1 MKFNFWVHLLTAIMA
16 HTLSI
21 SRSRYLL
28 VEISDVK
35 ELKTIEGKRKQNFI
49 IVSINFKLND
59 NGLIVNNKA
68 FSFFNHCFRENMK
81 WFKMK
86 ATVNH
91 L

>member
-1 MKFNFWVHLLTAIMA
+1 MA

-35 ELKTIEGKRKQNFI
+35 ELKTIEGNRKLNFI
-49 IVSINFKLND
+49 IVSRDNFKLND

-81 WFKMK
+81 WFNMK